1 VASSVVDDVK
11 DRLSAVE
18 LIGRTVQLKQA
29 GRNHRGLCP
38 FHSEKTPS
46 FFVFPESNNYKC
58 FGCGEGGDIFTFTMK
73 TQNLEF
79 REALVLLSEQSGIKL
94 DDSPG
99 STEQAQIR
107 KHLLTVNE
115 AAAAYFRL
123 HLNESGDGLAA
134 INYVQSRGLNDIV
147 SDQFQLGYSP
157 KDWDSLVKHMQSI
170 GFTVEDLITAGLAR
184 ESKTGQP
191 YDYFRNRIMFPIHN
205 GTGHLVGFGARSL
218 NNEEPKYLN
227 SPQTP
232 IFDKG
237 AELYALSHAKPA
249 INDKREVVVVEGYM
263 DAITAHQFGFDNVVA
278 SMGTAVSPKQVK
290 QISRLAGRIV
300 LALDADPAGQA
311 ATRRA
316 LESLRQENSDRLLV
330 PLVQNEARLEAE
342 ILVAQLPDHEDPDS
356 LIRSDNSSWE
366 SCVES
371 AMPLADYLIRALA
384 KDHNLNS
391 FIGQAGLLDDAAP
404 IINSIQETS
413 VKLHYL
419 RTLSKLVNMPD
430 QTVETELIR
439 RRNSTATPKR
449 QSEPEPVNYPDD
461 YLLALGLRSPKSFCT
476 ISRIVHAE
484 DYSTSENRLLADLLA
499 RIGMTDESDPATAI
513 RDELDS
519 TLADRLDTVIR
530 LMGKIP
536 SMSAEKTFDE
546 MQRIAYQLRR
556 NGLRSENQHLQALQ
570 ADGQSVRSD
579 EALARWQTR
588 ILTEMREIQDL
599 IRQKFLGR

>member
-1 VASSVVDDVK
+1 MASSVVDDVK

-38 FHSEKTPS
+38 FHTEKTPS

-73 TQNLEF
+73 IQNLEF
-79 REALVLLSEQSGIKL
+79 REALVLLAEQSGVTL
-94 DDSPG
+94 DDIPG
-99 STEQAQIR
+99 GTEQAQLR
-107 KHLLTVNE
+107 KHILTVNDS
-115 AAAAYFRL
+115 AAEYFRL
-123 HLNESGDGLAA
+123 QLNNSRDSIAA
-134 INYVQSRGLNDIV
+134 INYLKTRGLTDPI

-157 KDWDSLVKHMQSI
+157 KNWDSLVKHMISI
-170 GFTVEDLITAGLAR
+170 GFASSELLTAGLAR
-184 ESKTGQP
+184 ESKSGQP

-205 GTGHLVGFGARSL
+205 SAGQVVGFGARSL
-218 NNEEPKYLN
+218 DNEEPKYLN

-232 IFDKG
+232 VFDKG
-237 AELYALSHAKPA
+237 SELYALSHAKTA
-249 INDKREVVVVEGYM
+249 INNKKEVVVVEGYM

-278 SMGTAVSPKQVK
+278 SMGTAVSPQQIKK
-290 QISRLAGRIV
+290 ISRLAGRIV

-311 ATRRA
+311 ATSRA
-316 LESLRQENSDRLLV
+316 LEALRQENSDPIT
-330 PLVQNEARLEAE
+330 PLVQSEARLEAE

-356 LIRSDNSSWE
+356 LIRSDNPSWE
-366 SCVES
+366 SCVIN
-371 AMPLADYLIRALA
+371 ATPLADYLIRVLA
-384 KDHNLNS
+384 NKHDLNS
-391 FIGQAGLLDDAAP
+391 FIGQAALLDDAAP
-404 IINSIQETS
+404 IINSIQEAS

-419 RTLSKLVNMPD
+419 RTLSKLVNMPE

-439 RRNSTATPKR
+439 RRNSTAAPR
-449 QSEPEPVNYPDD
+449 QKPGLEPVNYPDD

-519 TLADRLDTVIR
+519 TLADRLNTVIR
-530 LMGKIP
+530 LMGQIP
-536 SMSAEKTFDE
+536 SMSVEKTFDE

-556 NGLRSENQHLQALQ
+556 NGLRSENQHLQSLQ

-599 IRQKFLGR
+599 IRQ